1 MQQNSKPAK
10 RRQNVLLLSVSHCR
24 AVTIWGQP
32 FKKLP
37 QIHLCTIDC
46 FEALCK
52 TVVTVFFHYST
63 AKVAVLVLLKSNAVD
78 EEEALNCVCELLLC
92 CLLPRD
98 SRGRN
103 RLNSCSFFSTHL
115 EEEVTCLPKRLQKKA
130 SRSQDLETAAFS
142 ARSIPNQSFL
152 LCCPN
157 LYVQSLLSYVR
168 YLITVHHL

>member
-24 AVTIWGQP
+24 VVTIWGQP

-115 EEEVTCLPKRLQKKA
+115 EEEVTCLPMRLQKRLLVLKTLKLQPFQLDQ
-130 SRSQDLETAAFS
+130 SQINHFY
-142 ARSIPNQSFL
+142 FV
-152 LCCPN
+152 
-157 LYVQSLLSYVR
+157 VQTSKFKVY
-168 YLITVHHL
+168 

>member
-1 MQQNSKPAK
+1 MPKWIFWIVQQNSKPAK

-63 AKVAVLVLLKSNAVD
+63 AKVAVLVLLKSNVAVD

-115 EEEVTCLPKRLQKKA
+115 EEEVTCLPMRLQKRLLGF
-130 SRSQDLETAAFS
+130 SRPWNCSLFS
-142 ARSIPNQSFL
+142 SINPKSIIFT
-152 LCCPN
+152 
-157 LYVQSLLSYVR
+157 LLSKP
-168 YLITVHHL
+168 L